1 MAHYGVSYTTVAPKD
16 FYEDREKAYLN
27 ADCYQGDF
35 LAVCVWKREKP
46 IFKYNVTMIW
56 P

>member
-35 LAVCVWKREKP
+35 LVVCVCMCERESNR
-46 IFKYNVTMIW
+46 FLSTM
-56 P
+56 